1 MPLTAGTRLGVYE
14 ILAPLGAGG
23 MGEVYRAQDT
33 KLGRTVALKIL
44 PDALASDPD
53 RIARFDREAKV
64 LASLH
69 HPHIAVLFGA
79 EQSDNRHFLVMELVE
94 GETLDDRL
102 RASRALPIA
111 EALQIARQIAEAL
124 EAAHEKSI
132 VHRDLKPANVK
143 LTPDDTVKVLD
154 FGLAKALSVE
164 DMRSDSGAAD
174 LTHSPTLT
182 FAGATQAGMIL
193 GTAPYMS
200 PEQAKGRAAD
210 KRSDVWAFG
219 CVLYEMLAG
228 RRAFE
233 GEDVSD
239 VLASVLK
246 GDPDWTALPS
256 NLPPAIDA
264 LVRGCLKKD
273 RKERIGDI
281 STALFLLN
289 QPSALAPKHELKLP
303 APALWRR
310 ALPMAAGLTLGAAL
324 VALWAFRPTPS
335 TPAAVARFTMTVPEG
350 QLLSLP
356 RQAVTISPDGGRIA
370 YAADGRIYVRSLSDI
385 EPRAIAGVESAIGP
399 VFSPDGQSLAFWA
412 PSSVKRVAVAGGPAV
427 TICQTNG
434 NPSGSAYRP
443 SNRPY
448 CSALSASALI
458 AAHSFINCAN
468 RSWVLAPTLWSALP
482 ITRPTFDIWSMNI

>member
-1 MPLTAGTRLGVYE
+1 
-14 ILAPLGAGG
+14 
-23 MGEVYRAQDT
+23 
-33 KLGRTVALKIL
+33 
-44 PDALASDPD
+44 
-53 RIARFDREAKV
+53 
-64 LASLH
+64 
-69 HPHIAVLFGA
+69 
-79 EQSDNRHFLVMELVE
+79 
-94 GETLDDRL
+94 
-102 RASRALPIA
+102 
-111 EALQIARQIAEAL
+111 
-124 EAAHEKSI
+124 
-132 VHRDLKPANVK
+132 
-143 LTPDDTVKVLD
+143 
-154 FGLAKALSVE
+154 
-164 DMRSDSGAAD
+164 
-174 LTHSPTLT
+174 
-182 FAGATQAGMIL
+182 
-193 GTAPYMS
+193 
-200 PEQAKGRAAD
+200 
-210 KRSDVWAFG
+210 
-219 CVLYEMLAG
+219 
-228 RRAFE
+228 
-233 GEDVSD
+233 
-239 VLASVLK
+239 
-246 GDPDWTALPS
+246 
-256 NLPPAIDA
+256 
-264 LVRGCLKKD
+264 
-273 RKERIGDI
+273 
-281 STALFLLN
+281 
-289 QPSALAPKHELKLP
+289 
-303 APALWRR
+303 
-310 ALPMAAGLTLGAAL
+310 MAAGLTLGAAL